1 MLTLPQGATVVT
13 PNERVAYRVLISP
26 SNMLAIPAMVH
37 AIAAGLMGVII
48 ALLLI
53 QQISRHRNA
62 PDAFS

>member
-1 MLTLPQGATVVT
+1 
-13 PNERVAYRVLISP
+13 
-26 SNMLAIPAMVH
+26 MLAIPAMVH